1 MNTVTL
7 PLAND
12 WTKKNKRVVDV
23 VKTGEIDAAGKVLIV
38 LTTVAANETSNGIER
53 NRRVHLPGG
62 NKSSFDDLMH
72 SAQQGVSSI
81 RRSLKDNKQ

>member
-1 MNTVTL
+1 MTGQ
-7 PLAND
+7 
-12 WTKKNKRVVDV
+12 KKNKRVVDV

-53 NRRVHLPGG
+53 NRRVHLSGG
-62 NKSSFDDLMH
+62 NQSSFDDLMH